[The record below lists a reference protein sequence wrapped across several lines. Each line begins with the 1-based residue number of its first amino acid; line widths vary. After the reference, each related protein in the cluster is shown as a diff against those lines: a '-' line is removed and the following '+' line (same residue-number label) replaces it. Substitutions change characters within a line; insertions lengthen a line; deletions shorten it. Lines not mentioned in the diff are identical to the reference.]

1 MVNGTLCPRCCSLS
15 EAQQSKLISQ
25 TFKEDR
31 LIHKDSCLIR
41 QLAYV
46 DVKVIY
52 ISVRIQNNDGHFA

>member
-1 MVNGTLCPRCCSLS
+1 MVHYAPD
-15 EAQQSKLISQ
+15 AVHFQKLISQ